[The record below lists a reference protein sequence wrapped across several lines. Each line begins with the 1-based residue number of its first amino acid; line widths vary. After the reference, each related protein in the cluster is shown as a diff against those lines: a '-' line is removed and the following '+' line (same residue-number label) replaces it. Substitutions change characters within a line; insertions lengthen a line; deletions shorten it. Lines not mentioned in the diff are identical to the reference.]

1 MGLQLKKMMAWLLFS
16 TVLIIGACSNSDNAE
31 KDKAE
36 NDKEVE
42 SKEETRTY
50 ASDFGD
56 VVVPAN
62 PQRVVIASWHYP
74 GHLLSLGIT
83 PIAVYEMAK
92 DSEFLGDQ
100 LKDVEVISD
109 GSIEKILALNPDLI
123 IANSNHENLDKLKK
137 IAPTVVFELG
147 KDTRLETFL
156 KIGEVVGKTDEAK
169 KQMAE
174 WEERIATSKQKF
186 AEKFDMTQ
194 KISVIGEYDKQ
205 LYVYGPNHGRG
216 TEVLYT
222 ALGLDYP
229 QTLKDALS
237 KVDVNYHSF
246 SEEMLPDFIGDYVF
260 VAGMVKGKK
269 TILDQPMYESLPVV
283 QQNRV
288 HFIHEPT
295 FYFSDPISLN
305 GQLDFF
311 ERILLG
317 DAKK

>member
-1 MGLQLKKMMAWLLFS
+1 MKKVMACLLFS
-16 TVLIIGACSNSDNAE
+16 AVLIIGACSNSDNAE

-36 NDKEVE
+36 NDKEIE
-42 SKEETRTY
+42 SEEGTRTY

-62 PQRVVIASWHYP
+62 PQRVVMASWHYP

-109 GSIEKILALNPDLI
+109 GSMEKILALNPDLI
-123 IANSNHENLDKLKK
+123 IANSNHENLDKLKE

-156 KIGEVVGKTDEAK
+156 KIGEVVGKEGEAK
-169 KQMAE
+169 KQMAQ
-174 WEERIATSKQKF
+174 WEERVATSKQKF

-216 TEVLYT
+216 TEVLYA

-237 KVDVNYHSF
+237 KVDVNYHAF
-246 SEEMLPDFIGDYVF
+246 SEELLPDFIGDYVF
-260 VAGMVKGKK
+260 VAGMEKK
-269 TILDQPMYESLPVV
+269 KKSILDQPMYESLPVV
-283 QQNRV
+283 QQKRV

-317 DAKK
+317 DAIKVK